1 MRFLGRLDTRDDYT
15 AFRRQTTTYLYRST
29 LGARCDLLD
38 DDNCNSSTLGR
49 DDQRPWQPDPHSSL
63 AFWRHGRANDHV
75 QTKMSSRL
83 MHRVVSHQWHAL
95 FGLDGKAQYDRV
107 DSSPRSIGSLLYSN
121 SWNPVTDLSPE
132 ANLVVVVVV
141 VDMWCLCA
149 DVRGDERFVQGNT
162 GLFAKDLKQ
171 RPSLFSAGQCATP

>member
-1 MRFLGRLDTRDDYT
+1 MLHFVEKRPRTCIGQRLGYATTFWMTTVVIHRLLAETTSALGSLIHNQAWHSGDT
-15 AFRRQTTTYLYRST
+15 
-29 LGARCDLLD
+29 
-38 DDNCNSSTLGR
+38 
-49 DDQRPWQPDPHSSL
+49 
-63 AFWRHGRANDHV
+63 GRANDHV
-75 QTKMSSRL
+75 QTKM
-83 MHRVVSHQWHAL
+83 HHQWHAL
-95 FGLDGKAQYDRV
+95 FGRDGKAQYGRV
-107 DSSPRSIGSLLYSN
+107 DSNPRSIGSLLYSN